1 MQELEDFIMNELPND
16 GSWWHDGFDAFI
28 ELAVLLRNK
37 GVGDEIIKAHL
48 QAVYTAVAEEFGE

>member
-1 MQELEDFIMNELPND
+1 MNELPND

-48 QAVYTAVAEEFGE
+48 QAVYTAVAEEFGD